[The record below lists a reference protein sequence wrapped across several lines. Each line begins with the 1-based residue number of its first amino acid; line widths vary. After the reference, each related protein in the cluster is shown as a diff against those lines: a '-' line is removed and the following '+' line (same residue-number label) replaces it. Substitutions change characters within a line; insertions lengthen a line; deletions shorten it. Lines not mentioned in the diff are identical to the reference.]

1 MSTAEADDGVVGRG
15 PSPTTST
22 SSTSPVVPTGSL
34 PAVAPRPAG
43 PSGAVEASPDEPGV
57 VVLRGEVDASVVAEV
72 PDALVASG
80 VRVADVAGVTF
91 IDSGGIH
98 LLLRLHRADPE
109 GLDLRGAPED
119 GLVVAVLATLGLAG
133 LFGRA

>member
-1 MSTAEADDGVVGRG
+1 MSTAETDDGAVGREPAAT
-15 PSPTTST
+15 PSTPS
-22 SSTSPVVPTGSL
+22 TGSL
-34 PAVAPRPAG
+34 PAVAPRPSG
-43 PSGAVEASPDEPGV
+43 PSGTVEASPDEPGV
-57 VVLRGEVDASVVAEV
+57 VVLRGEVDASVVAGV
-72 PDALVASG
+72 PDALVTTG

-98 LLLRLHRADPE
+98 LLLRLHRAAPE
-109 GLDLRGAPED
+109 GLDLRGAPEV

>member
-1 MSTAEADDGVVGRG
+1 MSTAETDDGAVGRRPTAT
-15 PSPTTST
+15 PSTPS
-22 SSTSPVVPTGSL
+22 TGSL
-34 PAVAPRPAG
+34 PAVSPRPSG
-43 PSGAVEASPDEPGV
+43 PSGTVEASPDEPGV
-57 VVLRGEVDASVVAEV
+57 VVLRGEVDASVVAGV
-72 PDALVASG
+72 PDALVTSG

-98 LLLRLHRADPE
+98 LLLRLHRAAPE

-119 GLVVAVLATLGLAG
+119 GLVVAVLATLGLGG